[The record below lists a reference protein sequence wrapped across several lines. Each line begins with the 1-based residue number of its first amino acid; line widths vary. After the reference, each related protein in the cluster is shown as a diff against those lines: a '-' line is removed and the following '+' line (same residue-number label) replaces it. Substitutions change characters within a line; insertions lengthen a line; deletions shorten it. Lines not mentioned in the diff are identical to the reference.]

1 MATQTERKNQT
12 RDKLI
17 DAFFELNNEKPIDK
31 ISISQITTR
40 AGCHR
45 STFYE
50 YFSDIY
56 DLREQEEES
65 ILKLQMDN
73 LILPIKEGKLNLLD
87 TQSFLYPLS
96 TIFEKKQ
103 LPLTALVGQYGDPSF
118 QQRMKENIKT
128 SLFDV
133 LPLLKNDVKKEYLFE
148 FFTSGL
154 IAVINKV
161 HEKNDIS
168 INELIQFMH
177 PLMSKIVNTVMS
189 KPFDIGKQWEKQ

>member
-17 DAFFELNNEKPIDK
+17 GAFFELNNEKPIDK
-31 ISISQITTR
+31 ISISQITAR

-56 DLREQEEES
+56 DLREQEESS

-73 LILPIKEGKLNLLD
+73 LILPIKEGKLNPLD
-87 TQSFLYPLS
+87 SQSFLYPLS
-96 TIFEKKQ
+96 AIFEKKQ
-103 LPLTALVGQYGDPSF
+103 LSLAVLVGQYGDPSF

-154 IAVINKV
+154 IAAINKV

-168 INELIQFMH
+168 INELIQFLH
-177 PLMSKIVNTVMS
+177 PLMSKIV
-189 KPFDIGKQWEKQ
+189 KELIFDSPLTHKIK